1 MFFYNTRVLSV
12 NRKNLQSLNLSWT
25 NLGEPCARPL
35 SCTTSP
41 QPTMYYVSFRWLVL
55 WHHDDCCILDS
66 KNRIHPPECT
76 FFIDIEQLHQF
87 SVPGGWCYDNGDRD
101 GRRSLVATVDTYDV
115 TTDVWSVETQV
126 PKPKFHA
133 GIAIVSDKLY
143 IVGGCLSDILF
154 DRTSGKFLQLL
165 SSSTFASFSSRFKK
179 VMFIEVMPG
188 RSVKLFH
195 VRRLLQIN

>member
-1 MFFYNTRVLSV
+1 MIGAITSWWLLHSWLKEPYTSTWMHIFYWHWTTSY
-12 NRKNLQSLNLSWT
+12 NLQH
-25 NLGEPCARPL
+25 E
-35 SCTTSP
+35 
-41 QPTMYYVSFRWLVL
+41 
-55 WHHDDCCILDS
+55 
-66 KNRIHPPECT
+66 
-76 FFIDIEQLHQF
+76 F

-154 DRTSGKFLQLL
+154 DRTSGKFLHHQ
-165 SSSTFASFSSRFKK
+165 RFHLF
-179 VMFIEVMPG
+179 VPDLRMECSLEC
-188 RSVKLFH
+188 RSVKFVSCSTTTSNQLK
-195 VRRLLQIN
+195 VRISQILVEVELEN

>member
-76 FFIDIEQLHQF
+76 FFIDIEQLHIIYSMNFLFQ
-87 SVPGGWCYDNGDRD
+87 VVGATTTEIVMGDAV
-101 GRRSLVATVDTYDV
+101 LL
-115 TTDVWSVETQV
+115 
-126 PKPKFHA
+126 P
-133 GIAIVSDKLY
+133 
-143 IVGGCLSDILF
+143 LST
-154 DRTSGKFLQLL
+154 RMTSRPMFG
-165 SSSTFASFSSRFKK
+165 AS
-179 VMFIEVMPG
+179 
-188 RSVKLFH
+188 
-195 VRRLLQIN
+195 RLKSQNRNFTRESQ